1 MSKENKRLDES
12 LSNDS
17 LVKSL
22 TGKPNVEIDVSTIT
36 VSASGNIQPAANN
49 QGSSSENKDSE

>member
-1 MSKENKRLDES
+1 MDKENKRLDES

-22 TGKPNVEIDVSTIT
+22 TGKPNVDIDVSTIT
-36 VSASGNIQPAANN
+36 VSASGNIQPATSD
-49 QGSSSENKDSE
+49 QDSSSESGKNE